1 MIEPQFTDAIAV
13 LKAGHRAAEDLF
25 ERFEAT
31 RSPAR
36 RRKLAGQI
44 CALWKSQIALEASLF
59 YPALRGRIAD
69 DLLDRACSLHAQA
82 AGLVA
87 AVEAGEG
94 GEGSGIGDAGL
105 AVMVARLTRAVRGQI
120 AEDERFAEGIFAL
133 GRRAGADLV
142 RLRDA
147 MLARG
152 AAMAAPLG
160 QALSG
165 SSLSGSSLSGLQSTP
180 AAGLRLV
187 AA

>member
-13 LKAGHRAAEDLF
+13 LKAGHRTVEDLF

-36 RRKLAGQI
+36 RRKLAGEI
-44 CALWKSQIALEASLF
+44 CAIWKSQIALEATLF
-59 YPALRGRIAD
+59 YPALRGRVAD
-69 DLLDRACSLHAQA
+69 DLLDRACVLHAQA

-87 AVEAGEG
+87 AVEAAENGTEN
-94 GEGSGIGDAGL
+94 SSIGDDGL
-105 AVMVARLTRAVRGQI
+105 AVMVTRLSRAVRGQI
-120 AEDERFAEGIFAL
+120 AEDERFGEGIFAL

-147 MLARG
+147 ILTRG
-152 AAMAAPLG
+152 AAIAAPLG
-160 QALSG
+160 QALASPH
-165 SSLSGSSLSGLQSTP
+165 TAP